1 MIYDRLRDEIIAGKL
16 KPGEVLSRR
25 QIAGR
30 YGCSYTPVIEALVRL
45 EYAGLVETESNQM
58 ARVRGLSIEKI
69 RSDYVL
75 REACETQAIRL
86 ACELATV
93 TELELLARLAEEVD
107 ATAKQGDETRFQ
119 VMGEGP
125 VLHWSF
131 HRRVAELSRCAA
143 LVNELERIEL
153 LGRLKANW
161 IFVEDLPDPPRHHGH
176 LVDLIWQR
184 DPVAADAAMRA
195 HVRRGLEKELRGYW
209 RAQSSSPGPA
219 CLDGAWSSGDG
230 AWSSGAGSS
239 GTSAV

>member
-1 MIYDRLRDEIIAGKL
+1 MVAKKSSSSARRGSVVLTRMIYDRLRDEIVAGKL
-16 KPGEVLSRR
+16 KPGELLSRR

-45 EYAGLVETESNQM
+45 EYAGLVETESNQI
-58 ARVRGLSIEKI
+58 ARVRGLSTEKI

-86 ACELATV
+86 ACELATSA
-93 TELELLARLAEEVD
+93 EIDRLSQLADEVD
-107 ATAKQGDETRFQ
+107 ATAKEGDATHFE

-131 HRRVAELSRCAA
+131 HRQIAELSRCPA
-143 LVNELERIEL
+143 LVGELERIEL

-161 IFVEDLPDPPRHHGH
+161 IFVEELPDPPRHHGH
-176 LVDLIWQR
+176 LVDLIRQR

-209 RAQSSSPGPA
+209 RAQSRR
-219 CLDGAWSSGDG
+219 
-230 AWSSGAGSS
+230 
-239 GTSAV
+239 

>member
-1 MIYDRLRDEIIAGKL
+1 MLSKKSPSSDGRGSVVLTRMIYDGLRDEIIAGKL

-86 ACELATV
+86 ACELATSA
-93 TELELLARLAEEVD
+93 ELDHLAQLADMVD
-107 ATAKQGDETRFQ
+107 TTAQQGDKTHFE

-125 VLHWSF
+125 LLHWSF
-131 HRRVAELSRCAA
+131 HRRVAELSRCPA
-143 LVNELERIEL
+143 LVSELERIEL

-176 LVDLIWQR
+176 LVDLIRQR

-209 RAQSSSPGPA
+209 RAQSSS
-219 CLDGAWSSGDG
+219 
-230 AWSSGAGSS
+230 
-239 GTSAV
+239 